1 MALMLLITLLFNLFA
16 LLLILIRPKIF
27 HAKLFKPMITN
38 FKLSV
43 IPLFILVGTLTLQL
57 FFARVSA
64 LTSFTFLGTI
74 SSLILII
81 GLVIWLVFL
90 PNAGYLVTELNLT
103 HREVDEVE
111 VPIWYDIIAV
121 LSLAIS
127 GVLNTAL
134 NIVLLQFTFFIYFD
148 PANITTFNTPIFW
161 LLTWLVFPVLSFG
174 IYLGRYIRFNTWDLF
189 HPIQFLQKLFTHFSQ
204 KNTRREAFLF
214 TILLGVF
221 LALFYA
227 LTFLNPLWQL
237 IE

>member
-1 MALMLLITLLFNLFA
+1 MALMFFITLLFNLFA
-16 LLLILIRPKIF
+16 LLLILIRPKLF
-27 HAKLFKPMITN
+27 QTKLFRPMITN

-43 IPLFILVGTLTLQL
+43 IPLFILIGTLALQL
-57 FFARVSA
+57 FFAWLSSA
-64 LTSFTFLGTI
+64 TSFAFLGI
-74 SSLILII
+74 LSSLILIV
-81 GLVIWLVFL
+81 GLIVWLVFL

-103 HREVDEVE
+103 HREIDKVE
-111 VPIWYDIIAV
+111 VPIWYDIVAV

-134 NIVLLQFTFFIYFD
+134 NIVLLQFTFIIYFD
-148 PANITTFNTPIFW
+148 PANFAAINTPTFW

-189 HPIQFLQKLFTHFSQ
+189 HPLQFVQKLVKHFRE
-204 KNTRREAFLF
+204 KEHRREAFVF

-227 LTFLNPLWQL
+227 LTFLNPLWE
-237 IE
+237 IIK